1 VKPAPFD
8 YAVPTTVD
16 EAVGLLAEHG
26 DEAKVLAGGQSLVPV
41 LALRLARPGVLVDV
55 NRVDGLAG
63 VRREN
68 GAVRVGALTRHAAV
82 ERDRDLAA
90 AVPLLARAAPLIGHF
105 QIRNRGTVGGSLAH
119 ADPAAEWPAVALALD
134 AELEVRSAGGTRTV
148 GARDF
153 FASTFMTALEPAD
166 LLVAARFPV
175 WGAGAGFTV
184 EELARRSG
192 DFAIAGAVCGVQLA
206 GGTVTRAAIALL
218 GMGST
223 PRRADAAEQRL
234 VGAAPDDLDLGGL
247 GRLAVADLEPP
258 GDVHASSSYRRRVGA
273 ALVARALARALD
285 EAQREER
292 REAQHG

>member
-1 VKPAPFD
+1 MKSAPFV
-8 YAVPTTVD
+8 YAAPATVD

-26 DEAKVLAGGQSLVPV
+26 DEAKVLAGGQSLVPL

-55 NRVDGLAG
+55 NRVRGLAG
-63 VRREN
+63 VQREN
-68 GAVRVGALTRHAAV
+68 GAVRVGALTRHAVV
-82 ERDRDLAA
+82 EHDWDLAA
-90 AVPLLARAAPLIGHF
+90 AVPLLARAAPMIGHF

-153 FASTFMTALEPAD
+153 FVSTFTTALEPAD
-166 LLVAARFPV
+166 LLVAARFPA
-175 WGAGAGFTV
+175 WGPGCGFAV

-206 GGTVTRAAIALL
+206 DGRVTRAAIALL

-223 PRRADAAEQRL
+223 PRRADAAEQQL
-234 VGAAPDDLDLGGL
+234 AGAVPDEADLGGL
-247 GRLAVADLEPP
+247 GRLAVADLDPRP
-258 GDVHASSSYRRRVGA
+258 
-273 ALVARALARALD
+273 
-285 EAQREER
+285 
-292 REAQHG
+292 

>member
-1 VKPAPFD
+1 MKSAPFD
-8 YAVPTTVD
+8 YAAPTTVD

-63 VRREN
+63 VQQEN
-68 GAVRVGALTRHAAV
+68 GTVRVGALTRHAVV
-82 ERDRDLAA
+82 ERDLDLAT

-105 QIRNRGTVGGSLAH
+105 QIRNRGTLGGSLAH

-134 AELEVRSAGGTRTV
+134 AELEVRSAGGTRTIA
-148 GARDF
+148 ARDF
-153 FASTFMTALEPAD
+153 FSSTFMTALEPDD

-175 WGAGAGFTV
+175 WDADAGFAV

-192 DFAIAGAVCGVQLA
+192 DFAIAGVACGVQVAA
-206 GGTVTRAAIALL
+206 GRVTRAAIGLL
-218 GMGST
+218 GMGAV
-223 PRRADAAEQRL
+223 PRRADAAERQL
-234 VGAAPDDLDLGGL
+234 AGTAPDEADLDEL

-258 GDVHASSSYRRRVGA
+258 GDVHASSSYRRRVA
-273 ALVARALARALD
+273 ATLVTRALARAVAEAQQ
-285 EAQREER
+285 EAQRAE
-292 REAQHG
+292 GST